1 MRHFCQT
8 SRGTMLT
15 KREGNNTMPV
25 AIIVHGGAGDV
36 AAERSERAQ
45 SGCKEAALAGY
56 AILQA
61 GGSALDAVEAAVRA
75 LEDNPEFNAG
85 TGACLDRNG
94 NIELDAGMM
103 DGQTLQVG
111 AIAGIERI
119 KNPISLA
126 RKVIESE
133 HVLLIGRGAE
143 QFAWEQGIGQCA
155 SEDLVTGRQR
165 QLWQAA
171 RDAEEPRHYRRQV
184 RVSGSLAQQE
194 QEADTGKHG
203 TVGAVALDMSGALA
217 AATSTGGIHDKYP
230 GRVGD
235 VPLVGCGFYADEEA
249 AISCTGHGEDFVRLL
264 IAKRAYDFVA
274 GGQSAREA
282 ALSAIAVLG
291 RRATGTGGLI
301 VVDRKGEV
309 GFAWNSRNMSYAFM
323 KDSMEEPSA
332 GI

>member
-1 MRHFCQT
+1 
-8 SRGTMLT
+8 
-15 KREGNNTMPV
+15 MPI
-25 AIIVHGGAGDV
+25 AIIVHGGAGEV
-36 AAERSERAQ
+36 AVERREAALA
-45 SGCKEAALAGY
+45 GCKEAALAGY
-56 AILQA
+56 AILQT

-75 LEDNPEFNAG
+75 LEDNPEYNAG

-103 DGQTLQVG
+103 DGRTLQVG
-111 AIAGIERI
+111 AIAGVERI

-126 RKVIESE
+126 RKVLESE

-143 QFAWEQGIGQCA
+143 QFAWEQGIEQCT
-155 SEDLVTGRQR
+155 SEDLVTER
-165 QLWQAA
+165 QLQIWQAA

-184 RVSGSLAQQE
+184 GVSGSLAQQE
-194 QEADTGKHG
+194 KEAGTEKHG

-217 AATSTGGIHDKYP
+217 AATSTGGIRDKYP

-274 GGQSAREA
+274 GGQAAREA

-291 RRATGTGGLI
+291 ARATGTGGLI

-309 GFAWNSRNMSYAFM
+309 GFAWNSPTMSHAYI
-323 KDSMEEPSA
+323 KDGMEEPTA
-332 GI
+332 GV

>member
-1 MRHFCQT
+1 
-8 SRGTMLT
+8 
-15 KREGNNTMPV
+15 MPI

-36 AAERSERAQ
+36 AAERHEAVQ
-45 SGCKEAALAGY
+45 AGCKEAALAGY
-56 AILQA
+56 TILQA

-75 LEDNPEFNAG
+75 LEDNPEYNAG

-103 DGQTLQVG
+103 DGRTLQVG
-111 AIAGIERI
+111 AIAGVERI

-126 RKVIESE
+126 RKVLESE

-143 QFAWEQGIGQCA
+143 QFAGEQGIEQCA
-155 SEDLVTGRQR
+155 SEDLITERQR
-165 QLWQAA
+165 QLWQAS
-171 RDAEEPRHYRRQV
+171 RDAEGPLHYRRQV
-184 RVSGSLAQQE
+184 RVSGSLAE
-194 QEADTGKHG
+194 QVTGTEKHG

-274 GGQSAREA
+274 GGLSAREA

-309 GFAWNSRNMSYAFM
+309 GFAWNSRNMPYAYLSG
-323 KDSMEEPSA
+323 DRLGRSEEPVA
-332 GI
+332 GV